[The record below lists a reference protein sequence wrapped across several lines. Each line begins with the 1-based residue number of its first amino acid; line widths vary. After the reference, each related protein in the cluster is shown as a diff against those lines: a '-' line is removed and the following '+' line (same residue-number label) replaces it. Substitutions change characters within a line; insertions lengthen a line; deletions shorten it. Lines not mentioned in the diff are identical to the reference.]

1 MSNVNVIRT
10 LRPSWLVSLHTS
22 MEGGF
27 SYERTLIEAEHI
39 DEDGAARERWDTL
52 RIIENPEEH
61 KLAKSARRRV
71 RTIIAS
77 VCSESRFG
85 LLCPEDRK
93 DDLDAKL
100 VEAQQVADDYNKDAK
115 LTTLSVDVI
124 LGHVEQDDV
133 RAVKAIKSELRGLI
147 DDMQG
152 GLKALDVKGAREAAS
167 KAKGLGQML
176 SSEVRAQVEEIVAET
191 RKEASRFV
199 KAGETAALKADFEV
213 IAKIDAARTA
223 FLDLDDAVVVATP
236 DEVDA
241 RAIDLAPSNG
251 AAASDATFDTKI
263 EV

>member
-1 MSNVNVIRT
+1 
-10 LRPSWLVSLHTS
+10 

-27 SYERTLIEAEHI
+27 SYERTLIEPEHI
-39 DEDGAARERWDTL
+39 VNGEARERWETL
-52 RIIENPEEH
+52 RIIEDPEEH

-71 RTIIAS
+71 RTVIAS

-85 LLCPEDRK
+85 LLAPEDRK

-100 VEAQQVADDYNKDAK
+100 VEAQQVADEYNKDAK

-124 LGHVEQDDV
+124 LGRVEQDDV

-152 GLKALDVKGAREAAS
+152 GLKTLNVKGAREAAS

-176 SSEVRAQVEEIVAET
+176 SPEIRQQVEEIVAET

-199 KAGETAALKADFEV
+199 KAGEAVALKADFEV
-213 IAKIDAARTA
+213 IARIDAARTA
-223 FLDLDDAVVVATP
+223 FLDLDDAAEVAAP
-236 DEVDA
+236 EMDDA
-241 RAIDLAPSNG
+241 RAIDLTPHSNG
-251 AAASDATFDTKI
+251 ESAASDVSFDTKI